1 MDLNEEMSSHYPMNE
16 KIPNTISN
24 GDDSDEDEK
33 EDNLNANPKLHSF
46 TDCTEQNKKVFT
58 NDLK

>member
-1 MDLNEEMSSHYPMNE
+1 MDLNEEMSSHYPMND

-24 GDDSDEDEK
+24 GDDSDEEEK
-33 EDNLNANPKLHSF
+33 EENLNANPKVRSF
-46 TDCTEQNKKVFT
+46 TDRTEQTKKVFT